1 MRVEGSAVSNYTD
14 ITWQNGTCRHPAL
27 ESSMTLSSL
36 SSFRSKSITMSCWFL
51 CLYSLN
57 SFHFSPISV
66 TATHHLSAKLAVVF
80 VLKTVYHLLLLLASG
95 FSLLNVKAPGYF
107 VKDSLGHILQ
117 NYPIP
122 PLFLFFPATLPS
134 LPSFL
139 SPVVKEIWTTLA
151 SAGRE
156 LRGPSGF
163 IWAKRMKES
172 SLF

>member
-1 MRVEGSAVSNYTD
+1 MRVEGSAFSNYTD

-95 FSLLNVKAPGYF
+95 FSLLNVKATGYF
-107 VKDSLGHILQ
+107 VKDSLGHISQ

-122 PLFLFFPATLPS
+122 PLFLFFPGTLPS

-163 IWAKRMKES
+163 IWAKQMRES